1 MAKYDPREAQPII
14 ELDPKDLLDTMNR
27 FRDGHMSRRRFIGRA
42 AAMGL
47 SLSSISWLLAACS
60 SSNATPV
67 PATGAPAT
75 GAPATGAPATSAP
88 AAGTPAGGSGKGLV
102 GFNQPYLSASVAVP
116 LYNGASA
123 EAAKRGYQFL
133 KSAVQNAQLDLQLAE
148 VNQWIALGIQGCTI
162 LPVDPNAFG
171 PVITKGHAAGVKSMG
186 GYDGHIPGEDTW
198 LGFDQ
203 DQGAGLVASA
213 ATNYIQS
220 KLQGKAFIAGLVDNT
235 LPQSKLRVDDC
246 IQLILDQNPLSKLVD
261 KEKATLAADALK
273 ATQVILQA
281 HPETNMIICLA
292 DDGSGGAAQA
302 CKLAGRKPT
311 DTWIAGYDGGK
322 QMLAGMISGDIFGCD
337 AALPLLDIGAHAVDL
352 PCNVIEKSGPNIW
365 IAPYVVMTNDNQ
377 DDLKKYLSAY
387 P

>member
-1 MAKYDPREAQPII
+1 MARIDPRDAPSII
-14 ELDPKDLLDTMNR
+14 ELDPRELLDTMSR
-27 FRDGHMSRRRFIGRA
+27 FRDGHMTRRQFMTRT

-47 SLSSISWLLAACS
+47 SLTSIGMLLAACGS
-60 SSNATPV
+60 STATGTPV
-67 PATGAPAT
+67 PTAPPVTGATPT
-75 GAPATGAPATSAP
+75 
-88 AAGTPAGGSGKGLV
+88 AAGPAPTPGSSAAPAGGGGMV
-102 GFNQPYLSASVAVP
+102 GFNQPYLSAAVAVP
-116 LYNGASA
+116 LYNGAAA
-123 EAAKRGYQFL
+123 EAQKRGYQLL

-148 VNQWIALGIQGCTI
+148 VNQWIALGIKGMTI

-171 PVITKGHAAGVKSMG
+171 PVITKAHAAGVKSVG

-220 KLQGKAFIAGLVDNT
+220 TLGGKAFIAGLIDNT

-261 KEKATLAADALK
+261 KETAVLAADALK

-352 PCNVIEKSGPNIW
+352 PCNVIEGVKPNIW
-365 IAPYVVMTNDNQ
+365 IAPYEVLTNTDT
-377 DDLKKYLSAY
+377 DKLKTLLAVY